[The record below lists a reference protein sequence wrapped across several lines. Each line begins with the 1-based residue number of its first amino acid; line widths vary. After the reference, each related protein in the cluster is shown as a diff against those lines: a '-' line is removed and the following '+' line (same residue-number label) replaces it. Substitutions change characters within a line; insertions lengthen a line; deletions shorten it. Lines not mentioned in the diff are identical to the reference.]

1 MCVMVSP
8 VARLWVARDR
18 QCDSIG
24 RIMNITRTIRTPALL
39 IAVVALLLAGLTL
52 PAQAAVRTGAVKG
65 VVTLDGKPVK
75 GLKVELHWMGNDSF
89 GAKLGVDTT
98 DSKGAY
104 SFPKLPGKDENDP
117 DFSRK
122 AVIITDPFERIVATS
137 RKFRDRPGKTVTR
150 NVSVKKAAS
159 ISGVLTRGDG
169 RATARLRTNVFGPDV
184 EIDPD
189 YDSDFVYDTT
199 VPVAK
204 DGSFR
209 VGGLPAGDYSLEFLD
224 EGKTYFSQCYDNLP
238 TATTE
243 CNSGFN
249 NTGKAIATKI
259 TVSAG
264 QDIALNPQTLSM
276 QGRRITGTVTDT
288 SGRPIRNARVS
299 TVADDPQKRLATVTS
314 KSGAFTVGPVT
325 DGSYRLVVSSEYP
338 WAQPP
343 NTVYNANGQ
352 DVTGVQIKLKSRANI
367 KAKLT
372 PGRGTAKV
380 AVDITRSATGKKPG
394 GRVTIRWGT
403 VTKTVD
409 VVKGKATVRLS
420 GLPKGQRTITVSYA
434 GTSSTAAT
442 VKTFRTIVK

>member
-1 MCVMVSP
+1 
-8 VARLWVARDR
+8 
-18 QCDSIG
+18 
-24 RIMNITRTIRTPALL
+24 MNTTRTIRTPALL

-75 GLKVELHWMGNDSF
+75 GLKVELQWMGNDTF

-98 DSKGAY
+98 NSKGAY
-104 SFPKLPGKDENDP
+104 SFPKLPGTDENDP

-122 AVIITDPFERIVATS
+122 AVIITDPSGRIVATS

-150 NVSVKKAAS
+150 NVSVQKAAS

-169 RATARLRTNVFGPDV
+169 RATTRLRTTVVGPDV
-184 EIDPD
+184 VIDPD

-199 VPVAK
+199 IPVAK

-209 VGGLPAGDYSLEFLD
+209 VGGLPAGDYYLEFLD

-243 CNSGFN
+243 CRGGLN

-264 QDIALNPQTLSM
+264 QNIALNPQTLSM
-276 QGRRITGTVTDT
+276 HGRRITGTVTDT

-299 TVADDPQKRLATVTS
+299 TVAGDPQKRLTTDTS
-314 KSGAFTVGPVT
+314 TSGAFTVGPAT

-338 WAQPP
+338 WAPQSPS
-343 NTVYNANGQ
+343 TVYNANGQ

-372 PGRGTAKV
+372 PGGGTAKV
-380 AVDITRSATGKKPG
+380 AVDITRSATGKKPSG
-394 GRVTIRWGT
+394 KVTIRWGT
-403 VTKTVD
+403 VTKTVNL
-409 VVKGKATVRLS
+409 VKGKATATLS
-420 GLPKGQRTITVSYA
+420 GLPKGKRTLTVSYA

-442 VKTFRTIVK
+442 TKTFQTTVK

>member
-1 MCVMVSP
+1 
-8 VARLWVARDR
+8 
-18 QCDSIG
+18 
-24 RIMNITRTIRTPALL
+24 
-39 IAVVALLLAGLTL
+39 
-52 PAQAAVRTGAVKG
+52 
-65 VVTLDGKPVK
+65 
-75 GLKVELHWMGNDSF
+75 
-89 GAKLGVDTT
+89 
-98 DSKGAY
+98 
-104 SFPKLPGKDENDP
+104 
-117 DFSRK
+117 
-122 AVIITDPFERIVATS
+122 VATS

-209 VGGLPAGDYSLEFLD
+209 VRGLPAGDYSLEFLD

-238 TATTE
+238 AATTE
-243 CNSGFN
+243 CNSTFN

-259 TVSAG
+259 TVRAG
-264 QDIALNPQTLSM
+264 QNITLNPQTLLT

-299 TVADDPQKRLATVTS
+299 TAVKDPQKRLTSDTS
-314 KSGAFTVGPVT
+314 KSGAFTLGPAT

-338 WAQPP
+338 WAPQPP

-372 PGRGTAKV
+372 PGMGTAKV
-380 AVDITRSATGKKPG
+380 AVDITRSATGKKPSG
-394 GRVTIRWGT
+394 TVTIRWGT
-403 VTKTVD
+403 VTKTVNL
-409 VVKGKATVRLS
+409 VKGKATVTLS
-420 GLPKGQRTITVSYA
+420 GLPKGKRTITVSYA

-442 VKTFRTIVK
+442 AKTFRTTVK